1 MKLPFQDFEPQEA
14 GPQYLEDLAT
24 AYWYSEVLFTALEN
38 DLFTILA
45 EKGMT
50 SGELAD
56 HLKWDP
62 QATERFLRAL
72 CSLGLLCLYEE
83 QYSNT
88 VLAGNYLVRGKKYYQ
103 GESILWRKYLSTGW
117 RELAGC
123 LQAGGRVSYADD
135 ADGVELEQRIKKYI
149 RAMDNVARAK
159 AQEIVPLFAGL
170 FDGGEILDV
179 GAGSGAVTAGF
190 LEHFP
195 GMKATL
201 VDLKQVIPVTEEMI
215 KEQGL
220 TGRVQFLGA
229 NILEAWNLPEK
240 HFDLVVISNIVHAYS
255 GAEISGILSQAAR
268 VLKPGGYLLVHDF
281 FLEHSPDKAALFDL
295 NMFIN
300 TYNGRTFPSGWV
312 VEQLQENGLQST
324 DLISL
329 QSDTGVITAS
339 RESVALDQLVLDPV
353 GRLLRKIRSLGFRGA
368 VPIAARDV
376 QIADWVPLHCRF
388 GCEFY
393 GTPHCPPHSP
403 TPDETRRVLA
413 GFSKALL
420 LEGEPPTRDFQK
432 LALKAE
438 RAAFQAGYYK
448 AFVYWAGP
456 CSLCHECAP
465 DGECR
470 NTRDA
475 RPSMEGS
482 GIDVFAT
489 ARQTGFS
496 LRPLSKKD
504 DYVKYFALL
513 LLE

>member
-1 MKLPFQDFEPQEA
+1 MKLPFQNFEPQEA

-135 ADGVELEQRIKKYI
+135 ADDEELEQRIKKYI

-159 AQEIVPLFAGL
+159 ALEVVPIFAGL
-170 FDGGEILDV
+170 FDEGEILDL

-190 LEHFP
+190 LEYFP

-201 VDLKQVIPVTEEMI
+201 VDLHQVIPVTEEII
-215 KEQGL
+215 KERGL
-220 TGRVQFLGA
+220 TGRVQFQGA
-229 NILEAWNLPEK
+229 NILEAWSLPEK
-240 HFDLVVISNIVHAYS
+240 HFDLVVLSNIVHAYS
-255 GAEISGILSQAAR
+255 EVEISGILSQASR
-268 VLKPGGYLLVHDF
+268 VLKPSGYLLVHDF

-324 DLISL
+324 DLIPL
-329 QSDTGVITAS
+329 QSDTGVIIAS
-339 RESVALDQLVLDPV
+339 RESVALDRWFWIL
-353 GRLLRKIRSLGFRGA
+353 
-368 VPIAARDV
+368 
-376 QIADWVPLHCRF
+376 
-388 GCEFY
+388 
-393 GTPHCPPHSP
+393 
-403 TPDETRRVLA
+403 
-413 GFSKALL
+413 
-420 LEGEPPTRDFQK
+420 
-432 LALKAE
+432 
-438 RAAFQAGYYK
+438 
-448 AFVYWAGP
+448 
-456 CSLCHECAP
+456 
-465 DGECR
+465 
-470 NTRDA
+470 
-475 RPSMEGS
+475 
-482 GIDVFAT
+482 
-489 ARQTGFS
+489 
-496 LRPLSKKD
+496 
-504 DYVKYFALL
+504 
-513 LLE
+513 